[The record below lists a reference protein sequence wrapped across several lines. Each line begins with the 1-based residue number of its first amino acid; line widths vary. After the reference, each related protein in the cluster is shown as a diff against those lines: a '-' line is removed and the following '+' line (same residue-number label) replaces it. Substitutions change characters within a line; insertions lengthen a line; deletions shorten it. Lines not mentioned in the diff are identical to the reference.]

1 MEISTRLKEIRDS
14 FGLSQKEFAERLR
27 TNQRNLSK
35 YETGGANVPDELKQV
50 LASFGVNLHWLVT
63 GDGEPFLPN
72 QKPFPLNNEQKQKSE
87 PAPDERQCEPAPPPV
102 VCGPGGLVLKQG
114 TTPFPS
120 LKKADLTDATLFP
133 KTSRYI
139 AAAHAVPMKLSMK
152 AVEPEQGAVVVAHG
166 TRIIRVEQEADD
178 DVYMVPYLEQCV
190 SAGPG
195 AEPTQISETRLA
207 PVPSRIA
214 YPYPP
219 DDILSAE
226 VRGDSMTGVGLFDGD
241 IVYFVRT
248 DRVADGLYVLTVAGE
263 IFVKRLEIDHFAGE
277 IRIISE
283 NERYQPKIIKEES
296 YDLIHVEGKVIGWIH
311 RHPY

>member
-1 MEISTRLKEIRDS
+1 MFIPGREPAATKLAGGAFKTT
-14 FGLSQKEFAERLR
+14 AETLAAQNPLR
-27 TNQRNLSK
+27 TMAASLLPDNPLRNPAALGHLESVPAEEAPVE
-35 YETGGANVPDELKQV
+35 ETAATPSAEI
-50 LASFGVNLHWLVT
+50 
-63 GDGEPFLPN
+63 
-72 QKPFPLNNEQKQKSE
+72 PLEE
-87 PAPDERQCEPAPPPV
+87 PAPSPV
-102 VCGPGGLVLKQG
+102 VRGPGGLVLKQG

-120 LKKADLTDATLFP
+120 LKKTDLTDAKLFP

-139 AAAHAVPMKLSMK
+139 AAAHSVPMKLSMR

-178 DVYMVPYLEQCV
+178 DVYMVPYLEQRV

-263 IFVKRLEIDHFAGE
+263 IFVKRLEIDHFA
-277 IRIISE
+277 
-283 NERYQPKIIKEES
+283 ERFGSYQRTSAINLRSLKK
-296 YDLIHVEGKVIGWIH
+296 
-311 RHPY
+311 RAMT